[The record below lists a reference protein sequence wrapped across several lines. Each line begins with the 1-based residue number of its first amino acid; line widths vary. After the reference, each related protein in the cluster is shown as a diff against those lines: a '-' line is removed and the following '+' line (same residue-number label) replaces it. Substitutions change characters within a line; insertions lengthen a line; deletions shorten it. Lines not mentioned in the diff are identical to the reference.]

1 MTTAKQ
7 ILQGKGYDVW
17 SVPPETTILSAL
29 EMMAKHNAGALMV
42 MQGGRLVGVF
52 SERDYARRGI
62 LQGRGPDTPVQELM
76 TPMVYYVTPEQTTE
90 EIMSLM
96 RDKKIRHLP
105 VISNEQVQGVISIGD
120 VVNTLI
126 QEQKETIHGL
136 ENYILG
142 GEFAREP
149 RK

>member
-17 SVPPETTILSAL
+17 SVPPDTTILSAL

-42 MQGGRLVGVF
+42 MQDGRLVGVF

-62 LQGRGPDTPVQELM
+62 LKGRGPDTHVQELM

-105 VISNEQVQGVISIGD
+105 VINNEQVMGVISIGD

-126 QEQKETIHGL
+126 QEHKDTIHGL

-142 GEFAREP
+142 GEFARET